1 MQVTVAQS
9 FFKKIALLEEK
20 VEQRV
25 MEKAS
30 DIVTDAV
37 DQSPVYTGAFVESFL
52 VGGAE
57 VLVQDRPLLAAL
69 DVWLMELDAETFLE
83 LLPMLRRGF
92 ADFAESGR
100 QRILGIVGSGKIADQ
115 AALARG
121 DEDAS
126 REFVEHALPL
136 LRTILGIAA

>member
-37 DQSPVYTGAFVESFL
+37 DLSPVYTGAFVESWQINPRGERSRRARSSAGRNPL
-52 VGGAE
+52 PEGAKE
-57 VLVQDRPLLAAL
+57 AKRETEKSRLLSRVASFDFSTL
-69 DVWLMELDAETFLE
+69 DGFTLTNTAPHNEFIEENPRVYTGLKPSEIQAY
-83 LLPMLRRGF
+83 LRNKHG
-92 ADFAESGR
+92 
-100 QRILGIVGSGKIADQ
+100 
-115 AALARG
+115 
-121 DEDAS
+121 
-126 REFVEHALPL
+126 
-136 LRTILGIAA
+136 

>member
-37 DQSPVYTGAFVESFL
+37 DQSPVHTGAFVESWQINPRGERSRRARSSAGRNPL
-52 VGGAE
+52 PEGAKE
-57 VLVQDRPLLAAL
+57 AKRETEKSRLLSRVASFDFSTL
-69 DVWLMELDAETFLE
+69 D
-83 LLPMLRRGF
+83 GF
-92 ADFAESGR
+92 TLTNTAPHN
-100 QRILGIVGSGKIADQ
+100 
-115 AALARG
+115 
-121 DEDAS
+121 
-126 REFVEHALPL
+126 EFIEENPRLYRVKAK
-136 LRTILGIAA
+136 

>member
-37 DQSPVYTGAFVESFL
+37 DQSPVHTGAFVESWQINPRGERSRRARSSAGRNPL
-52 VGGAE
+52 PEGAKE
-57 VLVQDRPLLAAL
+57 AKRETEKSRLLSRVASFDFSTL
-69 DVWLMELDAETFLE
+69 DGFTLTNTAPHNDFIEENPRVYTGLKPSEIQAY
-83 LLPMLRRGF
+83 LRNKHG
-92 ADFAESGR
+92 
-100 QRILGIVGSGKIADQ
+100 
-115 AALARG
+115 
-121 DEDAS
+121 
-126 REFVEHALPL
+126 
-136 LRTILGIAA
+136 

>member
-37 DQSPVYTGAFVESFL
+37 DRSPVYTGAFVESWQINPRGERSRRARSSAGRTPL
-52 VGGAE
+52 PEGAKE
-57 VLVQDRPLLAAL
+57 AKRETEKSRLLSRVASFDFSTL
-69 DVWLMELDAETFLE
+69 DGFTVTNTAPHNKFIEENPRVYTGLKPSEIQAY
-83 LLPMLRRGF
+83 LRNKHG
-92 ADFAESGR
+92 
-100 QRILGIVGSGKIADQ
+100 
-115 AALARG
+115 
-121 DEDAS
+121 
-126 REFVEHALPL
+126 
-136 LRTILGIAA
+136 

>member
-37 DQSPVYTGAFVESFL
+37 DQSPVHTGAFVESWQINPRGERSRRARSSAGRNPL
-52 VGGAE
+52 PEGAKE
-57 VLVQDRPLLAAL
+57 AKRETEKSRLLSRVASFDFSTL
-69 DVWLMELDAETFLE
+69 DGFTLTNTAPHNEFIEENPRVYTGLKPSEIQAY
-83 LLPMLRRGF
+83 LRN
-92 ADFAESGR
+92 
-100 QRILGIVGSGKIADQ
+100 
-115 AALARG
+115 
-121 DEDAS
+121 
-126 REFVEHALPL
+126 EH
-136 LRTILGIAA
+136 G

>member
-37 DQSPVYTGAFVESFL
+37 DQSPVHTGAFVESW
-52 VGGAE
+52 
-57 VLVQDRPLLAAL
+57 QINP
-69 DVWLMELDAETFLE
+69 
-83 LLPMLRRGF
+83 RG
-92 ADFAESGR
+92 ES
-100 QRILGIVGSGKIADQ
+100 IKSGKK
-115 AALARG
+115 LCWTKSPAR
-121 DEDAS
+121 
-126 REFVEHALPL
+126 R
-136 LRTILGIAA
+136 R

>member
-37 DQSPVYTGAFVESFL
+37 DLSPVHTGAFVESWQINPRGERSRRARSSAGRTPL
-52 VGGAE
+52 PEGAKE
-57 VLVQDRPLLAAL
+57 AKRETEKSRLLSRVASFDFSTL
-69 DVWLMELDAETFLE
+69 DGFTLTNTAPHNEFIEENPRVYTGLKPSEIQAY
-83 LLPMLRRGF
+83 LRNKHG
-92 ADFAESGR
+92 
-100 QRILGIVGSGKIADQ
+100 
-115 AALARG
+115 
-121 DEDAS
+121 
-126 REFVEHALPL
+126 
-136 LRTILGIAA
+136 

>member
-37 DQSPVYTGAFVESFL
+37 DQSPVHTGAFVESWQINPRGERSRRARSSAGRNPL
-52 VGGAE
+52 PEGAKE
-57 VLVQDRPLLAAL
+57 AKRETEKSRLLSRVASFDFSTL
-69 DVWLMELDAETFLE
+69 DGFTLTNTAPHSKFIEENPRVYTGLKPSEIQAY
-83 LLPMLRRGF
+83 LRNKHG
-92 ADFAESGR
+92 
-100 QRILGIVGSGKIADQ
+100 
-115 AALARG
+115 
-121 DEDAS
+121 
-126 REFVEHALPL
+126 
-136 LRTILGIAA
+136 